1 MMLVSAS
8 LFERTFVVQFER
20 YSNSGGREIVVD
32 DVQGTTSRTVFGPF
46 QLESL
51 ILAQNERWRQA

>member
-1 MMLVSAS
+1 MNKVEFRLRKEPVLDLVMNDGQRTRLMMSS
-8 LFERTFVVQFER
+8 K
-20 YSNSGGREIVVD
+20 D
-32 DVQGTTSRTVFGPF
+32 

>member
-1 MMLVSAS
+1 MKSLGQFIVLVDLVISLKRTSATY
-8 LFERTFVVQFER
+8 LYVTPVIHFL
-20 YSNSGGREIVVD
+20 D
-32 DVQGTTSRTVFGPF
+32 KTTVRIYF